1 MWTSTFALIMWSTC
15 EKLWMDLIAGKNKT
29 DKMKA
34 EKRNT
39 EYVQI
44 LTMKWQKNW
53 CSNVFYIDLK
63 IH

>member
-1 MWTSTFALIMWSTC
+1 
-15 EKLWMDLIAGKNKT
+15 MDLIAGKNKT

-44 LTMKWQKNW
+44 LTMK
-53 CSNVFYIDLK
+53 
-63 IH
+63 

>member
-1 MWTSTFALIMWSTC
+1 MNGFNC
-15 EKLWMDLIAGKNKT
+15 GKNKT

-44 LTMKWQKNW
+44 LTMK
-53 CSNVFYIDLK
+53 
-63 IH
+63 